1 MVGSVVAVG
10 ARAGPCTVRERDAV
24 WAWDAA
30 RRDGTKGACGNAR
43 NDTRGLHMFD
53 LTSSRRQFVKG
64 AGAAAAATVALASMP
79 AMAHAADSKKADA
92 SADASGVK
100 DGTYVG
106 SAQGKHDVVEVTVTV
121 SGGKIAD
128 VEITKCNDTDGI
140 VEAVTN
146 RLPQLV
152 VDTQSLNYDNISGAT
167 VTTAAF
173 TTAIEDALTQA
184 GFDVSALEKGAKAEV
199 TYEDPA
205 STDADVIVLGAG
217 GAGMCAAL
225 TAYGEGKSVIILEK
239 MPEVGGNTMLSGGGM
254 AAPCNW
260 LQEQEGIEDSP
271 ELFESDVFK
280 GGDEKGDP
288 DLVHVLA
295 QGALE
300 GAEWLRDE
308 HNVEWSDH
316 LVFFG
321 GHSVKR
327 SVVPEG
333 ESGAKITTPLENDCK
348 AAKIAIVTDMRATD
362 FVMDDDGVTV
372 KAVKATRTDGKEFE
386 STGKAF
392 VLATGGFGSNV
403 EMRLK
408 YDSTLGDKIKSTDS
422 VGTTGDGITMAE
434 NIGAAFTGMEYIQ
447 TYPTCD
453 PITGALLYI
462 YDERLYDR
470 GILVN
475 KEGDRFVEELE
486 RRDVISNA
494 IVSQT
499 DNCAWL
505 LWDQAGA
512 DETQLLVNHKGEYD
526 MGVAS
531 GVVVKGD
538 TLEEVAEA
546 AGIDPDEFAKTVEHW
561 NEMCDAGSDSDFNYR
576 STMNKFETAPYYLG
590 RCVPSVHHTMGGVH
604 CTTDAQ
610 MQKEDGTP
618 FTNLFAA
625 GEVTGG
631 IHGTN
636 RLGSDAIADLTVFGR
651 IAGSSAA
658 GAC

>member
-1 MVGSVVAVG
+1 
-10 ARAGPCTVRERDAV
+10 
-24 WAWDAA
+24 
-30 RRDGTKGACGNAR
+30 
-43 NDTRGLHMFD
+43 MFD

-64 AGAAAAATVALASMP
+64 AAGATAAVALAAMP
-79 AMAHAADSKKADA
+79 GLAHASE
-92 SADASGVK
+92 SADAGTASTEASSSVT

-121 SGGKIAD
+121 TDGKIAD
-128 VEITKCNDTDGI
+128 VEITKCNDTDGLAESVI
-140 VEAVTN
+140 N

-152 VDTQSLNYDNISGAT
+152 VDTQSLNYDNVTGAT
-167 VTTAAF
+167 VTSAAF
-173 TTAIEDALTQA
+173 TTALEDALTQA
-184 GFDVSALEKGAKAEV
+184 GFDVSALEKADKAEV

-225 TAYGEGKSVIILEK
+225 TAANEGKSVIIIEK
-239 MPEVGGNTMLSGGGM
+239 MPSIGGNTMLSGGGM

-260 LQEQEGIEDSP
+260 LQEEEGIEDSP
-271 ELFESDVFK
+271 ELFESDVIA

-288 DLVHVLA
+288 DLIHVLA
-295 QGALE
+295 QGALDS
-300 GAEWLRDE
+300 AVWLRDE
-308 HNVEWSDH
+308 HGVEWSDH

-348 AAKIAIVTDMRATD
+348 DAGIEIVTDMRATE
-362 FVMDDDGVTV
+362 FVMDDDGTTV
-372 KAVKATRTDGKEFE
+372 KAVKATRTDGEEFE
-386 STGKAF
+386 FTGKAF

-403 EMRLK
+403 EMRMQ
-408 YDSTLGDKIKSTDS
+408 YDSTLDENIKSTDS
-422 VGTTGDGITMAE
+422 VGTTGDGVTMAQ

-453 PITGALLYI
+453 PITGALLYL
-462 YDERLYDR
+462 YDMRLYDR

-475 KEGDRFVEELE
+475 KEGDRFVEELD

-494 IVSQT
+494 IKSQT

-505 LWDQAGA
+505 LWDEAGVE
-512 DETQLLVNHKGEYD
+512 ETQLIANHQGEYD
-526 MGVAS
+526 MGIAN

-546 AGIDPDEFAKTVEHW
+546 AGIDAEEFVKTVEHW
-561 NEMCDAGSDSDFNYR
+561 NEMCDAGTDTDFNYR

-610 MQKEDGTP
+610 MQKEDGTL

-636 RLGSDAIADLTVFGR
+636 RLGSDAIADVAVFGR
-651 IAGSSAA
+651 VAGSSAS

>member
-1 MVGSVVAVG
+1 M
-10 ARAGPCTVRERDAV
+10 
-24 WAWDAA
+24 
-30 RRDGTKGACGNAR
+30 
-43 NDTRGLHMFD
+43 HH
-53 LTSSRRQFVKG
+53 LTASHRTASRRQFVKG
-64 AGAAAAATVALASMP
+64 SAAVAGTAAMLGALSSAGVALAAP
-79 AMAHAADSKKADA
+79 AS
-92 SADASGVK
+92 SADASGAADGAVK
-100 DGTYVG
+100 DGTYVAT
-106 SAQGKHDVVEVTVTV
+106 AQGKHDLVEVTTTV
-121 SGGKIAD
+121 AGGKIAD
-128 VEITKCNDTDGI
+128 VQITSCHDTDGI
-140 VEAVTN
+140 AESVIN

-152 VDTQSLNYDNISGAT
+152 VQHQSLNYDSVTGAT
-167 VTTAAF
+167 ITSAAF
-173 TTAIEDALTQA
+173 TNALEDCLSQA
-184 GFDVSALEKGAKAEV
+184 GFDVKALEKGERCEV
-199 TYEDPA
+199 VYEDPA

-225 TAYGEGKSVIILEK
+225 TAANEGKSVIILEK
-239 MPEVGGNTMLSGGGM
+239 MPSIGGNTMLSGGGM

-260 LQEQEGIEDSP
+260 LQKEEGIDDSP
-271 ELFESDVFK
+271 ELFEQDVMK
-280 GGDEKGDP
+280 GGDEKGDT
-288 DLVHVLA
+288 DLVHTLA
-295 QGALE
+295 QGALD
-300 GAEWLRDE
+300 AAVWLRDE
-308 HNVEWSDH
+308 HGVEWSDH

-333 ESGAKITTPLENDCK
+333 ESGAKITTPLEDDCK
-348 AAKIAIVTDMRATD
+348 DGGIAILTDMRATE
-362 FVMDDDGVTV
+362 FVMADDGVTV
-372 KAVKATRTDGKEFE
+372 TAVKATRTDGKAFEF
-386 STGKAF
+386 TGRAF

-408 YDSTLGDKIKSTDS
+408 YDPTLDEHVKSTDS
-422 VGTTGDGITMAE
+422 IGTTGDGVTMAE
-434 NIGAAFTGMEYIQ
+434 AIGAAFTGMEYIQ

-453 PITGALLYI
+453 PVTGALLYI
-462 YDERLYDR
+462 YDMRLYDR

-475 KEGDRFVEELE
+475 KGGDRFVEELE

-494 IVSQT
+494 IKSQD

-546 AGIDPDEFAKTVEHW
+546 AGIDVDEFVKTVQHW
-561 NEMCDAGSDSDFNYR
+561 NEMCTAGKDEDFNYR
-576 STMNKFETAPYYLG
+576 STMNPFETAPYYLG

-610 MQKEDGTP
+610 MQQEDGTL
-618 FTNLFAA
+618 FANLFAA

-636 RLGSDAIADLTVFGR
+636 RLGSDAIADLAVFGR

-658 GAC
+658 ANA